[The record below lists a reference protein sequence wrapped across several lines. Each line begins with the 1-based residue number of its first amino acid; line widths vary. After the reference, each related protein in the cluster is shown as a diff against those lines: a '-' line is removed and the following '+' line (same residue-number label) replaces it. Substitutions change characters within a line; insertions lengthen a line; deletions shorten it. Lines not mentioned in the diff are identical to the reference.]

1 MDNMI
6 RDVMRDSL
14 QGFSLPK
21 YDDIP
26 DVGLYLE
33 QTAKYVSQCLSPL
46 EGVSI
51 TTSMISNYV
60 KRGLI
65 DSPKKKQY
73 DRDRIAYIIYIAAVK
88 NVLTIDEIQKTVGI
102 QKNSYPA
109 KVAYDYFAS
118 EFENVL
124 QYVFG
129 IKESLD
135 NVGVENTD
143 EKIMLRNTII
153 TAAHKIYLDKLFAV
167 MG

>member
-1 MDNMI
+1 VDNMI

>member
-1 MDNMI
+1 MI

-102 QKNSYPA
+102 QKDSYPA

>member
-1 MDNMI
+1 MI

>member
-1 MDNMI
+1 MI

-65 DSPKKKQY
+65 DSPIKKLY

-102 QKNSYPA
+102 QKDSYPA

>member
-102 QKNSYPA
+102 QKDSYPA